1 MNKPPFVVTVLG
13 FDQALA
19 SAITGALDVFAFAGI
34 SWQRIHN
41 QPTTPKFKVQL
52 ASFHGKPFHCTNQL
66 LLTPNIAIEDVT
78 DTHILLIPTI
88 GGDIDTVLQENA
100 NQLVHIKRLQKQGAD
115 IAGNCTGTFL
125 LAESGLLDNK
135 VATTHWGYAD
145 KFRSHYPNVNLQSE
159 KMVTEQDAIFCAG
172 GGMAWIDLAILLIE
186 RYCGHQ
192 VASDTAK
199 SHVLDFSRPNQTVY
213 ASSRQHKFHQDKDV
227 LAVQNYLEEHFTK
240 RLTLK
245 HVAHEHNMTERT
257 LIRRFKQACAIT
269 PIQYLQGLR
278 LEQARKI
285 LETSMSPLESI
296 VNSVGYEDLSSFTRL
311 FKKYT
316 GLSPS
321 QYRAKF
327 VRK

>member
-135 VATTHWGYAD
+135 VATTPWGYAD
-145 KFRSHYPNVNLQSE
+145 KFRSHYPSVNLQSE

-227 LAVQNYLEEHFTK
+227 
-240 RLTLK
+240 
-245 HVAHEHNMTERT
+245 AHEHNMTERT

-311 FKKYT
+311 FKKNT

-327 VRK
+327 IRK